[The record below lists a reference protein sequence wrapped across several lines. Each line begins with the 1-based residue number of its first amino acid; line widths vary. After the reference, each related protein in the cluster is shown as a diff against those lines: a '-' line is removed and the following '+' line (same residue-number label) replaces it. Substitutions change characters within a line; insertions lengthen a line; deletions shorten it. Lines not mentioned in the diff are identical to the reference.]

1 MDNPMMAALAQ
12 LQQMQQKMAET
23 QASLEHKTI
32 TEEVGGGVV
41 KVTATG
47 AGRLTKVE
55 IQPEA
60 IDPNDRETLEDL
72 IISGVNKALDAAQEM
87 AAKEMDAATG
97 GMMPN
102 IPGLF

>member
-1 MDNPMMAALAQ
+1 MDNQMMAALQQ
-12 LQQMQQKMAET
+12 LQQMQEKMAET
-23 QASLEHKTI
+23 QASLEHKTV

-47 AGRLTKVE
+47 AGRITKVE

-60 IDPNDRETLEDL
+60 IDPNDHETLEDL
-72 IISGVNKALDAAQEM
+72 VISGVNKALDSAAAM
-87 AAKEMDAATG
+87 AAKEMDAVTG